1 MARKFTKYPQGYVKA
16 SRGSSGKRLGYGVEY
31 RDMHTAIHGIFWS
44 SNKKIMNEVDRLCGD
59 MASAETDREYMSAE
73 LELRPYFMNQQ
84 VANIDEINYRDVTK
98 DQKYYLNDGYIQI
111 LNPIAYD
118 LYF

>member
-31 RDMHTAIHGIFWS
+31 RNMHTAIHGIFWS
-44 SNKKIMNEVDRLCGD
+44 YDKKTASVIENICSDLEDAQDEHEYNALVNQLYSLDMEV
-59 MASAETDREYMSAE
+59 
-73 LELRPYFMNQQ
+73 
-84 VANIDEINYRDVTK
+84 IDEINYRDVTK
-98 DQKYYLNDGYIQI
+98 DQKYYLDDGYIQI
-111 LNPIAYD
+111 INLIAYD